1 MRDPAIN
8 YHAML
13 DLSVGA
19 GPIVLLTAPLFCIP
33 PGPVCPHNTVHSTK
47 LSQQWLC
54 PRCVTKKRKSSGGKS
69 PAGKKKAKGGGAA
82 AAAKGRALVKE
93 EGGGT
98 AAAAGAS
105 KKRKTPSVSSGG
117 GGAAAAA
124 AVEGPGSA
132 AKKAKWE
139 WSESQE
145 ALLIAAVK
153 KVGAGKWTQ
162 IAEDPEFDFE
172 GKPGKALGS
181 KWRSLS
187 KRTPS

>member
-1 MRDPAIN
+1 MFATR
-8 YHAML
+8 
-13 DLSVGA
+13 SK
-19 GPIVLLTAPLFCIP
+19 
-33 PGPVCPHNTVHSTK
+33 STK
-47 LSQQWLC
+47 LFNFKQWLC
-54 PRCVTKKRKSSGGKS
+54 PRCVTKKRKSAGGKS
-69 PAGKKKAKGGGAA
+69 PAGKKKAKGGGGGGGGLAAAAERKQVKEEAVAA
-82 AAAKGRALVKE
+82 AAA
-93 EGGGT
+93 
-98 AAAAGAS
+98 AAGSSS
-105 KKRKTPSVSSGG
+105 KKRKTPSAEGDGG
-117 GGAAAAA
+117 SAA
-124 AVEGPGSA
+124 AVAAEAPDSA